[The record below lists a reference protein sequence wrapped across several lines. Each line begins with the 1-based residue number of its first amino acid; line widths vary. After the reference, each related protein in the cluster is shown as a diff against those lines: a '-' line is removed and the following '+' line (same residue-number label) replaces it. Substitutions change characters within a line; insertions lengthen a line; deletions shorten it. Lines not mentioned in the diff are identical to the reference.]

1 MPYVTKGAR
10 CEKGCNRKTYRNG
23 LCRTCYNDSD
33 ECLTEVP
40 SLTIDELAGKFS
52 KSSRDSQAKIRAIKA
67 EIKLYPDVTW
77 EKLREF
83 VGEEKFRDIVDGYE
97 DIFGKVDLSEV
108 ADRHYLFHR
117 YSSVGGL
124 TRFITECFPAT
135 TSRKPYGEKQLKAL
149 ATLESVIRNGGVVQ
163 FLEPRAFT
171 KTARMARGGLWAAVF
186 GLRSCV
192 ISFQSS
198 SKKAKQ
204 NIERITNEL
213 IANLALRAIFPELV
227 ASLVHGK
234 KNLQLQKKQ
243 THNKELT
250 NVSLLTDAVRL
261 PDIKDVNGIPFP
273 YSGARL
279 FSMPLAKGAGIS
291 LSDPETLEDIR
302 PDLLLIDDPQSHDRA
317 MSGGVD
323 SLNLYDIWRDSL
335 KYLSGRGKQ
344 IAAFFAQTV
353 CSEDDFA
360 SLVYRDTAIQSL
372 RYGFFEKLPS
382 ARSLEWWK
390 TKYKDVLQGFDPSD
404 PQGQLKAQQAA
415 RAAYLENRD
424 LADEEAIITW
434 VHAYDEETCASA
446 IQAGMNN
453 YLNDEQAFWNQDQNT
468 PKRLSAEQDIRIS
481 HADIIKKQHVEPRGV
496 VPDWCDKLVCHIDVH
511 DSLLYWTVAAG
522 NDRNQMAILDMQSW
536 PEQHSRQWSLSTVSR
551 RFNDVPGLRGLAIE
565 DQKTVAINS
574 LVKGLRARQWAK
586 SDGEV
591 LKFNAIGVDCGDGF
605 DLITKIVY
613 NLGASDVAIPMRG
626 SSPTPGD
633 LTINERPKKAGE
645 KRGDSW
651 AEKKSDRTK
660 QRYVE
665 FDASYYKYR
674 FHRGLAQ
681 FFGTLSSVSLFAA
694 NEQVHYMPA
703 EQYRSEIP
711 EWVKAERS
719 GKGVWKWKK
728 LPIDNHFFDNAVGCY
743 VLLNRAGAKFD
754 DYVAKARVKAK
765 TVSMAEAMEAQF
777 GKNYS

>member
-1 MPYVTKGAR
+1 MKCVN
-10 CEKGCNRKTYRNG
+10 GCRRQEYKNG
-23 LCRTCYNDSD
+23 LCRICYADSD
-33 ECLTEVP
+33 ECLKDAPEIT
-40 SLTIDELAGKFS
+40 LDELVGKFS
-52 KSSRDSQAKIRAIKA
+52 KSSRDSAAKIRATKA
-67 EIKLYPDVTW
+67 EIKLYPDVIF

-83 VGEEKFRDIVDGYE
+83 VGEDKFRDIVDDYE
-97 DIFGKVDLSEV
+97 DIFGKVDLSAI

-117 YSSVGGL
+117 YSSIGGL
-124 TRFITECFPAT
+124 TRFIVEMFPAT
-135 TSRKPYGEKQLKAL
+135 TSRKPYGEKQLLAL

-163 FLEPRAFT
+163 ILEPRAFT
-171 KTARMARGGLWAAVF
+171 KTARLARAGMWAALF
-186 GLRSCV
+186 GYRHCV

-198 SKKAKQ
+198 AKKAKQ
-204 NIERITNEL
+204 NIERISNEL
-213 IANLALRAIFPELV
+213 ISNLALRAIFPELV

-243 THNKELT
+243 TYQKELT
-250 NVSLLTDAVRL
+250 NVSLLTDAIRL
-261 PDIKDVNGIPFP
+261 PDIRDTNGNMFA

-279 FSMPLAKGAGIS
+279 FAMPLAKGAGIS

-353 CSEDDFA
+353 CSEDDLA
-360 SLVYRDTAIQSL
+360 SLVYRDTSVQSL

-382 ARSLEWWK
+382 ARSLEFWK
-390 TKYKDVLQGFDPSD
+390 TKYKDVLQGFDPTD

-415 RAAYLENRD
+415 RALYLEHRD
-424 LADEEAIITW
+424 LADEEAVVSW
-434 VHAYDEETCASA
+434 VHAYDEEVCESA

-468 PKRLSAEQDIRIS
+468 PKRLDADQDIRLS
-481 HADIIKKQHVEPRGV
+481 HVEIIKKQHLEPRGV

-522 NDRNQMAILDMQSW
+522 NDRNQMAILDLQSW

-551 RFNDVPGLRGLAIE
+551 RFSDDPRCRGLSIE
-565 DQKTVAINS
+565 DQKTVAINL
-574 LVKGLRARQWAK
+574 LVKELRDRQWTKA
-586 SDGEV
+586 DGEV

-613 NLGASDVAIPMRG
+613 GLGCDVAIPMRG
-626 SSPTPGD
+626 SAPTPGD
-633 LTINERPKKAGE
+633 LTINERVKKAGE

-651 AEKKSDRTK
+651 ADKKSERTH
-660 QRYVE
+660 QRYLE

-681 FFGTLSSVSLFAA
+681 FLGTLSSVSLFAA
-694 NEQVHYMPA
+694 NEQVHYMAA

-711 EWVKAERS
+711 EWIRAERS

-743 VLLNRAGAKFD
+743 TLLNRAGAKFD
-754 DYVAKARVKAK
+754 DYVPKKRKVAPK
-765 TVSMAEAMEAQF
+765 VSMAEAMEHQF
-777 GKNYS
+777 GKSYD